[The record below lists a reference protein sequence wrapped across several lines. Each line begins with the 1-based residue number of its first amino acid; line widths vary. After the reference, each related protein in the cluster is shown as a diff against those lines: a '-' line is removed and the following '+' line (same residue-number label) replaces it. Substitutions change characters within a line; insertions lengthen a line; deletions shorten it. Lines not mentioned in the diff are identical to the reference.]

1 MEKERELK
9 RMTIESPAY
18 ASNATQSLTKGQ
30 KCLRSKGWSF
40 GKMPTEKRLPCY
52 LNKDIYIPRFEEM
65 TLEAVELLKEINVDS

>member
-1 MEKERELK
+1 
-9 RMTIESPAY
+9 MTIESPVY
-18 ASNATQSLTKGQ
+18 ASDATWNSIKANHSA
-30 KCLRSKGWSF
+30 KWREWNC